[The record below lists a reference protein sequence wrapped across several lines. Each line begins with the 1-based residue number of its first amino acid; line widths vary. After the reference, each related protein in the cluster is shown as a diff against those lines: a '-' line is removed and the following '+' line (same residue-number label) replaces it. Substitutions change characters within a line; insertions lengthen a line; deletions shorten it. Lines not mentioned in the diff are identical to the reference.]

1 MIYRYLPFILTLEAP
16 AVITA
21 FGGDPNSSRTLSYLP
36 GSILRGAAAKKLGDP
51 GNDPKEWK
59 KFRNFILGGKV
70 RWLNAYPVSQDLRAL
85 PVPES
90 FRCQK
95 DASFAQKA
103 DLIDLA
109 CFKEDWPEEQLER
122 VSAPFITFEANPLLI
137 QPKIGARL
145 HHQRDRIKGR
155 AWKDSS
161 GQSHGTIFIY
171 EYLEADQQFEG
182 LVQLKGESEEKC
194 LDLAEEVKKL
204 LGEMVF
210 IGRSKRARYGGAARI
225 TWKDLR
231 ETEIEGPGGDGL
243 RPLLEDILKGQ
254 RFRLF
259 LIADA
264 VVRHPETGQIDP
276 QALPL
281 LIESIFKGRVR
292 ILFKALG
299 SIVRSGFNRKW
310 RLEIPQALAVKAGA
324 VLLLEAK
331 EGIPKTE
338 INSLLHEGIGERREE
353 GFGRFVLLDESVE
366 ILTVRLPSDSEDIEP
381 PEDEVPE
388 EIFLM
393 ERRILLKH
401 ARLEAIEKGL
411 EIAQGAQNIP
421 SNSLLGRLST
431 PLRKPPSK
439 ALDTLRSWLTSDSE
453 EERLKKE
460 AMEQLERCTLLQGN
474 KNLKCWLEEILRLE
488 SLSELLNL
496 DVLAQRYH
504 LVSEENARKV
514 LLSEKECLASW
525 LIEAVFSGLRL
536 RNKLEEEDRG

>member
-90 FRCQK
+90 FRWQK
-95 DASFAQKA
+95 DASCVQEV
-103 DLIDLA
+103 DLIDFAYLE
-109 CFKEDWPEEQLER
+109 KWPEEQLER
-122 VSAPFITFEANPLLI
+122 VSAPFITFVANPFLI

-161 GQSHGTIFIY
+161 GQSHGTIFVY
-171 EYLEADQQFEG
+171 EYLEADQEFEG
-182 LVQLKGESEEKC
+182 LVQLRGESERDC
-194 LDLAEEVKKL
+194 LELAEKIKHL
-204 LGEMVF
+204 LGERVF
-210 IGRSKRARYGGAARI
+210 VGRSKRARYGGAAKI

-243 RPLLEDILKGQ
+243 RPLLGDILKGQ

-281 LIESIFKGRVR
+281 LIESIFKGRVQT
-292 ILFKALG
+292 LFKALS

-338 INSLLHEGIGERREE
+338 IDSLLHEGIGERREE
-353 GFGRFVLLDESVE
+353 GFGRFVLLDEPVE
-366 ILTVRLPSDSEDIEP
+366 ILTVRLSSDSEDTKP

-401 ARLEAIEKGL
+401 ARSEAIEKGL
-411 EIAQGAQNIP
+411 EIAQGVQNIP

-453 EERLKKE
+453 EKRLKKE
-460 AMEQLERCTLLQGN
+460 AMEQLEKCTLPQG
-474 KNLKCWLEEILRLE
+474 KQNLKCWLEEILRLE

-525 LIEAVFSGLRL
+525 LIEAVFLGLSL
-536 RNKLEEEDRG
+536 CNKLEEEDRG